1 MEPLPGEEG
10 AQGGLLSPS
19 GQTDAQKLA
28 LLIQEQLDAI
38 NNEIR
43 LIQEEKETTEQRAEE
58 LESRVGSS
66 GHLAPGSGPGGDV
79 AAWSPADSG
88 HSTPQPPGPGQDER
102 YMTAPSAAVRLWYE
116 TIVKIDFLFPYSL
129 VAFFIVVNVMQTV
142 RYSKIMHGCNVN
154 F

>member
-1 MEPLPGEEG
+1 MLPVSGMTGPGNLPMDPVTTEDPS
-10 AQGGLLSPS
+10 QGGLLSPS
-19 GQTDAQKLA
+19 GQTDAQTLA
-28 LLIQEQLDAI
+28 LMIQEQLDAI

-102 YMTAPSAAVRLWYE
+102 FMTAPA
-116 TIVKIDFLFPYSL
+116 
-129 VAFFIVVNVMQTV
+129 NTV
-142 RYSKIMHGCNVN
+142 RGI
-154 F
+154 